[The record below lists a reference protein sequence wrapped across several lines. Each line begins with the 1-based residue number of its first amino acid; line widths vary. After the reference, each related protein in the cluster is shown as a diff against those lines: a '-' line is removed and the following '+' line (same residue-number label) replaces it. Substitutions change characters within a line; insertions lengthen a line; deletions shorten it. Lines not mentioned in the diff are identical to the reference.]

1 MGEAVSKG
9 VAAVGRRTFLKWST
23 AVSAFVSAA
32 LAGIPVVR
40 AFVSPAFKRPTPE
53 TWIKLSDVETFD
65 LDIPTKVDFV
75 ETVTD
80 AWVENRALRSVWVY
94 TEDGEK
100 FTVYSGRCTHLG
112 CGFGFDKAKQ
122 QFRCPCHEGVFDFKT
137 GAVLAGPPPRAL
149 DRLETKIEN
158 GDLYCAYRDFRVGV
172 PEKVAV

>member
-9 VAAVGRRTFLKWST
+9 LVGVGRRTFLKWST
-23 AVSAFVSAA
+23 AVSAFVSAV
-32 LAGIPVVR
+32 LAGVPVVR
-40 AFVSPAFKRPTPE
+40 AFLSPTFRRTTSE
-53 TWIKLSDVETFD
+53 TWIKLGDVETFD

-80 AWVENRALRSVWVY
+80 AWVENRVLRGVWVY

-112 CGFGFDKAKQ
+112 CGYGFEKATGRFK
-122 QFRCPCHEGVFDFKT
+122 CPCHEGVFDLKT

-149 DRLETKIEN
+149 DILEWRIQE
-158 GDLYCAYRDFRVGV
+158 GYLYCAYRDFRVGI
-172 PEKVAV
+172 EKKVAV

>member
-1 MGEAVSKG
+1 MAEPAFAQVPS
-9 VAAVGRRTFLKWST
+9 AGRRAFLKWST
-23 AVSAFVSAA
+23 AVSGFVAAA
-32 LAGIPVVR
+32 LAGIPVLR
-40 AFVSPAFKRPTPE
+40 AFVSPMFQRASSE
-53 TWIKLSDVETFD
+53 TWIKLGDVETFD
-65 LDIPTKVDFV
+65 LDLPTKVDFV

-80 AWVENRALRSVWVY
+80 AWVENRALRSVWIH

-112 CGFGFDKAKQ
+112 CGFGFDKANQ
-122 QFRCPCHEGVFDFKT
+122 QFRCPCHEGVFDLKT

-172 PEKVAV
+172 PYKVAV